1 MNGTLRQAVGNALP
15 AQVAWALLAALWNAV
30 GVYLI
35 AQGQRPLGPTATLI
49 GAGLAV
55 VLAAGLVLSITRA
68 PLVYAVVSGVAGY
81 LALATAVG
89 AFTQD
94 PALWPSE
101 FWRYAGAVLNG
112 VGFLAAAAGCLA
124 YFRWKK
130 K

>member
-1 MNGTLRQAVGNALP
+1 MTETLRQAVGNALP

-55 VLAAGLVLSITRA
+55 ALAAGLVLSITRV
-68 PLVYAVVSGVAGY
+68 PLVYVVLSGVAACM
-81 LALATAVG
+81 ALVTAVG

-112 VGFLAAAAGCLA
+112 GGVLAGAAGCLA
-124 YFRWKK
+124 YFRWKQK
-130 K
+130 